1 MVKKILFL
9 FSKETS
15 GLHQAAYLLAFFT
28 FISQILA
35 LVRDRLLAHT
45 FGASSTLDIYYAA
58 FRIPDIIL
66 VFAASVVSIS
76 ILVPFLIE
84 KINEGTEVGHDFI
97 KHVFTSFFIFI
108 VSVSTIVFFIIP
120 YITNI
125 VFPGIDDPKSVQE
138 LITLTRILLL
148 SPIILGLSNLFSSIL
163 QVFKRFFAYAIAPVL
178 YNVGIIFG
186 IIVFYPMFGIRG
198 LAYGAVLGALMHLFV
213 QFPIVFKNKFLP
225 SFVFPINFGYVK
237 KIIWNS
243 LPRTFTL
250 STSQLSLLILLG
262 MASVMQEG
270 SISIFNFS
278 NNLQSV
284 PLALIG
290 ASYSLAVFPML
301 SKFFSDGDKE
311 KFLEHIIT
319 AVRHII
325 FWSLPITIMFIVL
338 RAQIVR
344 TILGSGSFSWSDTK
358 LTAASLAIFVISA
371 VAQGLILLFIRGYYA
386 SGNTKKPLFIN
397 TISAILIIVFSF
409 ALTNLFLSNHFFR
422 FFIES
427 LFKVEW
433 LNGSEILMLPMAY
446 TLGTIINMIIFWFMF
461 QKDFGEFYLSVK
473 KTLLHSFSASII
485 SGFVAYRF
493 LDIFDNLFDIRTLVG
508 IFMQGFLSGMAGIVF
523 YVIVLKLLKNI
534 ELQEIWI
541 SIKAKIWKVNIVAPE
556 KDEL

>member
-76 ILVPFLIE
+76 ILVPFLVE

-97 KHVFTSFFIFI
+97 RHVFTAFFIFI
-108 VSVSTIVFFIIP
+108 VFISAIVFFIIP

-125 VFPGIDDPKSVQE
+125 VFPGIVDPKSVQE
-138 LITLTRILLL
+138 LIMLTRILLL

-178 YNVGIIFG
+178 YNVGIIVG
-186 IIVFYPMFGIRG
+186 IIVLYPIFGIKG
-198 LAYGAVLGALMHLFV
+198 LAYGAVLGALMHFFV
-213 QFPIVFKNKFLP
+213 QVPIVIKKKFLP
-225 SFVFPINFGYVK
+225 SFVFPINLGYVK
-237 KIIWNS
+237 KILWNS

-250 STSQLSLLILLG
+250 STSQLTILVLLG
-262 MASVMQEG
+262 MASVIQEG

-301 SKFFSDGDKE
+301 SKFFADGDRK
-311 KFLEHIIT
+311 KFLDHIIT

-358 LTAASLAIFVISA
+358 LTAASLAIFVVSA

-386 SGNTKKPLFIN
+386 SGNTKKPLLIN

-409 ALTNLFLSNHFFR
+409 LLTNLFVSNNFFR

-433 LNGSEILMLPMAY
+433 LSGSEILMLPLAF
-446 TLGTIINMIIFWFMF
+446 TLGTIINMTMFWFMF
-461 QKDFGEFYLSVK
+461 QKDFGKFYNLVK

-485 SGFVAYRF
+485 SGFIAYKF
-493 LDIFDNLFDIRTLVG
+493 LDVFDNLFDIRTLVG
-508 IFMQGFLSGMAGIVF
+508 IFMQGFLAGIIGIIS
-523 YVIVLKLLKNI
+523 YIIILKLLKNE
-534 ELQEIWI
+534 ELEEIW
-541 SIKAKIWKVNIVAPE
+541 SSVRDKIWKINIVAPGKE
-556 KDEL
+556 EL

>member
-9 FSKETS
+9 FSRETS

-45 FGASSTLDIYYAA
+45 FGASGTLDIYYAA

-76 ILVPFLIE
+76 ILVPFLVE
-84 KINEGTEVGHDFI
+84 KINESAEIGHDFI
-97 KHVFTSFFIFI
+97 KHVFTAFFIFI
-108 VSVSTIVFFIIP
+108 ISISAIVFFIIP

-125 VFPGIDDPKSVQE
+125 VFPGIDNPKSVQE
-138 LITLTRILLL
+138 LIMLTRILLL

-163 QVFKRFFAYAIAPVL
+163 QVFKKFFAYAIAPVL

-186 IIVFYPMFGIRG
+186 IIVLYPIFGIKG
-198 LAYGAVLGALMHLFV
+198 LAYGAVLGALMHFFV
-213 QFPIVFKNKFLP
+213 QVPIVIKKKFLP
-225 SFVFPINFGYVK
+225 SFVFPINLDYVK
-237 KIIWNS
+237 KILWNS

-250 STSQLSLLILLG
+250 STSQLTILVLLG
-262 MASVMQEG
+262 MASVIQEG

-301 SKFFSDGDKE
+301 SKFFFDGDKK
-311 KFLEHIIT
+311 KFLDHIVI

-325 FWSLPITIMFIVL
+325 FWSLPVTIMFIVL

-358 LTAASLAIFVISA
+358 LTAASLAIFVVSA
-371 VAQGLILLFIRGYYA
+371 IAQGLILLFIRGYYA
-386 SGNTKKPLFIN
+386 SGNTKKPLLIN

-409 ALTNLFLSNHFFR
+409 LLTNLFVSNNFFR

-433 LNGSEILMLPMAY
+433 LSGSEILMLPLAF
-446 TLGTIINMIIFWFMF
+446 TLGSIINMAMFWFMF
-461 QKDFGEFYLSVK
+461 QKDFGKFYNLVK
-473 KTLLHSFSASII
+473 KTLLNSFSASII
-485 SGFVAYRF
+485 SGFITYKY

-508 IFMQGFLSGMAGIVF
+508 IFMQGFLSGIIGIIS
-523 YVIVLKLLKNI
+523 YIIILKLLKNV
-534 ELQEIWI
+534 ELEEIWA
-541 SIKAKIWKVNIVAPE
+541 SIRSKIWKVNIVAPGKE
-556 KDEL
+556 EL